1 MSEYHKKLKQEIR
14 QLQLD
19 TIALR
24 KIRAEMEEELEG
36 ELTFNIDIKLEDYDP
51 IVQMDAHQTMVD
63 AHIEEMAETNN
74 WRN

>member
-1 MSEYHKKLKQEIR
+1 
-14 QLQLD
+14 
-19 TIALR
+19 
-24 KIRAEMEEELEG
+24 MEEELEG

-74 WRN
+74 WN